1 MRPLVDPVSPLRK
14 NRAGRLFDWTAG
26 PAVLLLGLGVRLLY
40 IRGLAA
46 TPLFASLSLDPA
58 YYAAWARRIASG
70 DWLSGGEVF
79 EQSPLYA
86 YTLALVFRLFGE
98 GLMIPRVVQGVIGA
112 LTCGLVFLIAR
123 RAFGRPA
130 ALVAG
135 LFAALYAPGVFYD
148 GMIMKTSYALFLTAA
163 MVAALLH
170 SDGSRRAL
178 LALAGLLLG
187 LAALTRDNLILLAPL
202 IALWLAADVWIR
214 GGLKAGRIREAAARV
229 LLFAAGV
236 TAAILPV
243 TVRNYAVSGEPVLL
257 TSGGGE
263 VFFIG
268 NNPDADGKYSPPP
281 FVSAT
286 SSVEHEDFRRE
297 AERRAGRPLTRREA
311 SEYWLSEGLR
321 WIVSEPGE
329 YVRLLASKILIFL
342 NAYELPDNQNLYH
355 HRVFV
360 PLLRFLP
367 TFALLLPLACAGA
380 LLSMRRWKDLL
391 PLYVVAGGY
400 ILTVMLFFNFA
411 RFRMPL
417 VPVLLAFAGEAVIEL
432 PALLFSRE
440 GRRRAIL
447 ATGGAALCAV
457 IVLLPLANDAA
468 HRGQSEAQLADL
480 LMRAGR
486 LTEARERSR
495 AGVALLESVH
505 ADAGGEAGPQ
515 GEGVAP
521 PGHPGRPPL
530 GDSYYGVL
538 MEAYAGRARIMRASG
553 DLREALRWSALAVAA
568 APGPE
573 IGFRTLVLHGDLLM
587 QAGRVSEAM
596 DPLRAARAV
605 GPDQLRLSLLY
616 AQGLHRLGRPGEAL
630 QIVERALDANPAA
643 APLDLADANYGLG
656 LIHRDLGDL
665 PRMRFHFREVLEK
678 NPAHPR
684 AAWIREVLAETDA
697 AEGIRSLP

>member
-14 NRAGRLFDWTAG
+14 NRAGRLFDGTAG
-26 PAVLLLGLGVRLLY
+26 PAVLLLALGVRLLY
-40 IRGLAA
+40 IRRLAA

-58 YYAAWARRIASG
+58 YYAAWAARIAGG

-86 YTLALVFRLFGE
+86 YTLALIFRLFGE
-98 GLMIPRVVQGVIGA
+98 GLMIPRIVQAVIGA

-148 GMIMKTSYALFLTAA
+148 GMIMKTSYAVFLTAA

-170 SDGSRRAL
+170 SEGSRRAL

-202 IALWLAADVWIR
+202 VALWLAADVWIR
-214 GGLKAGRIREAAARV
+214 GDLKAGRIREAAARV
-229 LLFAAGV
+229 LFFAAGV
-236 TAAILPV
+236 AAAILPV
-243 TVRNYAVSGEPVLL
+243 ALRNYAVSGEPVLL

-263 VFFIG
+263 VFYIG

-286 SSVEHEDFRRE
+286 SGVEHEDFRRE
-297 AERRAGRPLTRREA
+297 AEHRAGRRLTRREA
-311 SEYWLSEGLR
+311 SQYWLREGLR
-321 WIVSEPGE
+321 WIASEPGE
-329 YVRLLASKILIFL
+329 YARLLGAKILIFL
-342 NAYELPDNQNLYH
+342 NAYELPDNQNLDH

-360 PLLRFLP
+360 PFLRFLP

-380 LLSMRRWKDLL
+380 VLSMRRWRDLL
-391 PLYVVAGGY
+391 PLYVIAGGY

-417 VPVLLAFAGEAVIEL
+417 VPVLLAFAGEAFIEFPGHL
-432 PALLFSRE
+432 VSRE
-440 GRRRAIL
+440 GRLRALL
-447 ATGGAALCAV
+447 AAGGAALCAV
-457 IVLLPLANDAA
+457 IALLPPGHDAA
-468 HRGQSEAQLADL
+468 HRGQSESQLADL
-480 LMRAGR
+480 FLRGGR
-486 LTEARERSR
+486 LREAEERSR
-495 AGVALLESVH
+495 AGIALLESVY
-505 ADAGGEAGPQ
+505 AEAGGKPGPQ

-521 PGHPGRPPL
+521 PGHPGRPRL
-530 GDSYYGVL
+530 GNSYYGVL
-538 MEAYAGRARIMRASG
+538 MEAYAGRARIARASG
-553 DLREALRWSALAVAA
+553 DPREALRWSGLAVAA

-573 IGFRTLVLHGDLLM
+573 IGFPALVLHGSLLM
-587 QAGRVSEAM
+587 EAGRVSEAM
-596 DPLRAARAV
+596 DPLRAARTV
-605 GPDQLRLSLLY
+605 HPDDLRLALLY

-630 QIVERALDANPAA
+630 RIVERALDANPAA
-643 APLDLADANYGLG
+643 TPLELADANYGLG

-665 PRMRFHFREVLEK
+665 PRMRFHLREALAK

-684 AAWIREVLAETDA
+684 ADWIRKILAEADA